1 MLDEV
6 DASAAAPCSGR
17 DTIDER
23 QLHLGEPSAACVIE
37 RTLTCQIR
45 PLGSEGR
52 KRRNALRPWASVSAR
67 GG

>member
-1 MLDEV
+1 
-6 DASAAAPCSGR
+6 
-17 DTIDER
+17 
-23 QLHLGEPSAACVIE
+23 VIE